1 MWSVVISLGR
11 YILVRFCGALIQL
24 LLISIGAFA
33 IVKAAPGD
41 PVASLVGGREFMT
54 SADHDR
60 VSRNLGLDRPLVVQ
74 YGSWLGNLLHGSWG
88 NSIRNGRDVGNVV
101 WEGLKATL
109 ILTGLSAMLIA
120 GIAIAAGCW
129 AGMNTR
135 TRADYLIS
143 GFALVSFATPPFW
156 LGLFLIL
163 VFSVTFDLLPSAGQ
177 AYMQR
182 DNNLADY
189 VQHLIL
195 PVTCIVLTH
204 AGPYIRLMRGSVR
217 DVLATEYY
225 RAARA
230 RGLPKKILVQR
241 YLLPNALTPL
251 ATWMGLTLPL
261 LVGGTFIVEW
271 VFGWPGMGRLFLQ
284 AAVARDYPVI
294 MAVVFITGVLV
305 ISGNLL
311 ADMIVA
317 WLNPKVRK
325 IHVNG

>member
-1 MWSVVISLGR
+1 MGR
-11 YILVRFCGALIQL
+11 YILLRFGGALTQL
-24 LLISIGAFA
+24 LLISVVAFV

-60 VSRNLGLDRPLVVQ
+60 VYRNLGLDRPLVVQ
-74 YGSWLGNLLHGSWG
+74 YGAWLGNLAHGNWG
-88 NSIRNGRDVGNVV
+88 NSLRDGRDVGEVV
-101 WEGLKATL
+101 WHGLKATL
-109 ILTGLSAMLIA
+109 ILAGLSSILIA
-120 GIAIAAGCW
+120 AIAIPAGCW
-129 AGMNTR
+129 AGMNAHTR
-135 TRADYLIS
+135 TDYFIS
-143 GFALVSFATPPFW
+143 CFALVSFATPPFW

-177 AYMQR
+177 SYMRR
-182 DNNLADY
+182 DNGFTDY
-189 VQHLIL
+189 LQHLIL
-195 PVTCIVLTH
+195 PVSCIVLTH

-217 DVLATEYY
+217 DVLSTEYY

-241 YLLPNALTPL
+241 YLLPNALTPF

-261 LVGGTFIVEW
+261 LVSGTFIVEW

-284 AAVARDYPVI
+284 AAVGRDYPI
-294 MAVVFITGVLV
+294 LMAIVFITGFLV
-305 ISGNLL
+305 IMGNLL
-311 ADMIVA
+311 ADMAVA

-325 IHVNG
+325 IHAGG